1 MRDYKLIFLIVFGS
15 LVLLGISW
23 IEFHLPEP
31 PVTGSSSLNVAE
43 ALGGGDVS
51 GYTRALEPRPF
62 VFPSDHADHPEFRN
76 EWWYF
81 TGNLQTETGQAFG
94 FQVTLFRNSLL
105 PESPEQSGSPWRT
118 NQLYMGHLAL
128 SDIQESRF
136 HHAERFQR
144 AALGLAGTELQP
156 LKIWLDDW
164 EIKGVGND
172 PMSWQLLAK
181 TKEFG
186 VNLEVTPRKPLVLQ
200 GNQGLS
206 QKGKEPGN
214 ASYYYSFT
222 RMSARG
228 EVITPQGTF
237 DVTGS
242 SWLDREWSTSV
253 LESNQV
259 GWDWFALQLN
269 DGTDLMYYQ
278 LRDNAGKPDEQSSG
292 KLVNPNGESRT
303 LAFDEVALKVVE
315 FWKSPHSGASYPAGW
330 TVKLPSENLELEIS
344 PRISDQELQ
353 TTVSYWEGSVSVQ
366 GTQNGQPIQG
376 VGYVE
381 MTGYDP
387 LMTSIDGS

>member
-1 MRDYKLIFLIVFGS
+1 MRNYKLILAFCGFLT
-15 LVLLGISW
+15 LLGFTW
-23 IEFHLPEP
+23 YTLHQRELPIQ
-31 PVTGSSSLNVAE
+31 SSSNLNVAE

-51 GYTRALEPRPF
+51 GYARALEPRSF
-62 VFPSDHADHPEFRN
+62 SFPSDHADHPEFRN

-81 TGNLQTETGQAFG
+81 TGNLKNEVGRPFG
-94 FQVTLFRNSLL
+94 FQVTLFRNSLV
-105 PESPEQSGSPWRT
+105 PEAPEESGSPWRT

-128 SDIQESRF
+128 SDIQEDRF
-136 HHAERFQR
+136 YHAERFQR
-144 AALGLAGTELQP
+144 SALGLAGVDAQP
-156 LKIWLDDW
+156 LRIWLDDW
-164 EIKGVGND
+164 EIKGVSKD
-172 PMSWQLLAK
+172 PMKWQLFAK
-181 TKEFG
+181 TEEFG
-186 VNLEVTPRKPLVLQ
+186 INLEVTPIKPLVLQ

-222 RMSARG
+222 RMIASG
-228 EVITPQGTF
+228 EVITPDGIF

-278 LRDNAGKPDEQSSG
+278 LRDKAGKPSEQSSG
-292 KLVNPNGESRT
+292 KLVNPNGESRN
-303 LAFDEVALKVVE
+303 LNFEEVALKVVE
-315 FWKSPHSGASYPAGW
+315 FWKSPNSGASYPAGW
-330 TVKLPSENLELEIS
+330 ILKLASENLDLEIS
-344 PRISDQELQ
+344 PRMSDQELQ
-353 TTVSYWEGSVSVQ
+353 TTVSYWEGSVRVQ

-381 MTGYDP
+381 MTGYDQF
-387 LMTSIDGS
+387 MTSVDES

>member
-1 MRDYKLIFLIVFGS
+1 MRDYKLILIVFGS

-23 IEFHLPEP
+23 IEFHFTEP
-31 PVTGSSSLNVAE
+31 PVTGGSNINVAE

-51 GYTRALEPRPF
+51 GYTRALEPRQF
-62 VFPSDHADHPEFRN
+62 AFPSDHADHPEFRN

-128 SDIQESRF
+128 SDIQKARF
-136 HHAERFQR
+136 YHAERFQR

-172 PMSWQLLAK
+172 PMRWQLLAK
-181 TKEFG
+181 TEEFG
-186 VNLEVTPRKPLVLQ
+186 INLEVTPRKPLVLQ

-315 FWKSPHSGASYPAGW
+315 FWKSPHSGASYPARW

-353 TTVSYWEGSVSVQ
+353 TTVSYWEGAVSVQ

-387 LMTSIDGS
+387 LNTSIEGS

>member
-1 MRDYKLIFLIVFGS
+1 MRNYKLILAFCGFLT
-15 LVLLGISW
+15 LLGFTW
-23 IEFHLPEP
+23 YTLHQRELPIQ
-31 PVTGSSSLNVAE
+31 SSSNLNVAE

-51 GYTRALEPRPF
+51 GYARALEPRSF
-62 VFPSDHADHPEFRN
+62 SFPSDHADHPEFRN

-81 TGNLQTETGQAFG
+81 TGNLKNEVGRPFG
-94 FQVTLFRNSLL
+94 FQVTLFRNSLV
-105 PESPEQSGSPWRT
+105 PEVPEESGSPWRT

-128 SDIQESRF
+128 SDIQEDRF
-136 HHAERFQR
+136 YHAERFQR
-144 AALGLAGTELQP
+144 SALGLAGVDAQP
-156 LKIWLDDW
+156 LRIWLDDW
-164 EIKGVGND
+164 EIKGVSKD
-172 PMSWQLLAK
+172 PMKWQLFAK
-181 TKEFG
+181 TEEFG
-186 VNLEVTPRKPLVLQ
+186 INLEVTPIKPLVLQ

-222 RMSARG
+222 RMIASG
-228 EVITPQGTF
+228 EVITPDGIF

-278 LRDNAGKPDEQSSG
+278 LRDKAGKPSEQSSG
-292 KLVNPNGESRT
+292 KLVNPNGESRN
-303 LAFDEVALKVVE
+303 LNFEEVALKVVE
-315 FWKSPHSGASYPAGW
+315 FWKSPNSGASYPAGW
-330 TVKLPSENLELEIS
+330 TLKLASENLDLEIS
-344 PRISDQELQ
+344 PRMSDQELQ
-353 TTVSYWEGSVSVQ
+353 TTVSYWEGSVRVQ

-381 MTGYDP
+381 MTGYDQF
-387 LMTSIDGS
+387 MTSVDES

>member
-1 MRDYKLIFLIVFGS
+1 MRNYKLILAFCGFLT
-15 LVLLGISW
+15 LLGFTW
-23 IEFHLPEP
+23 YTLHQRELPIQ
-31 PVTGSSSLNVAE
+31 SSSNLNVAE

-51 GYTRALEPRPF
+51 GYARALEPRSF
-62 VFPSDHADHPEFRN
+62 SFPSDHADHPEFRN

-81 TGNLQTETGQAFG
+81 TGNLKNEVGRPFG
-94 FQVTLFRNSLL
+94 FQVTLFRNSLV
-105 PESPEQSGSPWRT
+105 PEVPEESGSPWRT

-128 SDIQESRF
+128 SDIQEDRF
-136 HHAERFQR
+136 YHAERFQR
-144 AALGLAGTELQP
+144 SALGLAGVDAQP
-156 LKIWLDDW
+156 LRIWLDDW
-164 EIKGVGND
+164 EIKGVSKD
-172 PMSWQLLAK
+172 PMKWQLFAK
-181 TKEFG
+181 TEEFG
-186 VNLEVTPRKPLVLQ
+186 INLEVTPIKPLVLQ

-222 RMSARG
+222 RMIASG
-228 EVITPQGTF
+228 EVITPDGIF

-278 LRDNAGKPDEQSSG
+278 LRDKAGKPSEQSSG
-292 KLVNPNGESRT
+292 KLVNPNGESRN
-303 LAFDEVALKVVE
+303 LNFEEVALKVVE
-315 FWKSPHSGASYPAGW
+315 FWKSPNSGASYPAGW
-330 TVKLPSENLELEIS
+330 ILKLASENLDLEIS
-344 PRISDQELQ
+344 PRMSDQELQ
-353 TTVSYWEGSVSVQ
+353 TTVSYWEGSVRVQ

-381 MTGYDP
+381 MTGYDQF
-387 LMTSIDGS
+387 MTSVDES

>member
-1 MRDYKLIFLIVFGS
+1 MRNYKLILAFCGFLT
-15 LVLLGISW
+15 LLGFTW
-23 IEFHLPEP
+23 YALHQRELPIQ
-31 PVTGSSSLNVAE
+31 SSSNLNVAE

-51 GYTRALEPRPF
+51 GYARALEPRSF
-62 VFPSDHADHPEFRN
+62 SFPSDHADHPEFRN

-81 TGNLQTETGQAFG
+81 TGNLQNEVGRPFG
-94 FQVTLFRNSLL
+94 FQVTLFRNSLV
-105 PESPEQSGSPWRT
+105 PEVPEESGSPWRT

-128 SDIQESRF
+128 SDIQEDRF
-136 HHAERFQR
+136 YHAERFQR
-144 AALGLAGTELQP
+144 AALGLAGVEARP
-156 LKIWLDDW
+156 LRIWLDDW
-164 EIKGVGND
+164 VIKGVGND
-172 PMSWQLLAK
+172 PMKWKLFAK
-181 TKEFG
+181 TEEFG
-186 VNLEVTPRKPLVLQ
+186 INLEVTPGKPLVLQ

-222 RMSARG
+222 RMIASG
-228 EVITPQGTF
+228 EVITPDGIF

-278 LRDNAGKPDEQSSG
+278 LRDKAGKPDEQSSG
-292 KLVNPNGESRT
+292 KLVNPNGESRN
-303 LAFDEVALKVVE
+303 LNFEEVALKVVE
-315 FWKSPHSGASYPAGW
+315 FWKSPNSGASYPAGW
-330 TVKLPSENLELEIS
+330 TLKLASENLDLEIS
-344 PRISDQELQ
+344 PRMSDQELQ
-353 TTVSYWEGSVSVQ
+353 TTVSYWEGSVRVQ

-381 MTGYDP
+381 MTGYDQF
-387 LMTSIDGS
+387 MTSVDEL

>member
-1 MRDYKLIFLIVFGS
+1 MRNYKLILAFCGFLT
-15 LVLLGISW
+15 LLGFTW
-23 IEFHLPEP
+23 YALYQRELPIQ
-31 PVTGSSSLNVAE
+31 SSSNLNVAE

-51 GYTRALEPRPF
+51 GYARALEPRSF
-62 VFPSDHADHPEFRN
+62 SFPSDHADHPEFRN

-81 TGNLQTETGQAFG
+81 TGNLQNEVGRPFG
-94 FQVTLFRNSLL
+94 FQVTLFRNSLV
-105 PESPEQSGSPWRT
+105 PEVPEESGSPWRT
-118 NQLYMGHLAL
+118 KQLYMGHLAL
-128 SDIQESRF
+128 SDIQEDRF
-136 HHAERFQR
+136 YHAERFQR
-144 AALGLAGTELQP
+144 AALGLAGVEAQP
-156 LKIWLDDW
+156 LRIWLDDW

-172 PMSWQLLAK
+172 SMKWQLFAK
-181 TKEFG
+181 TEEFG
-186 VNLEVTPRKPLVLQ
+186 INLEVIPGKPLVLQ

-222 RMSARG
+222 RMIASG
-228 EVITPQGTF
+228 EVITPDEIF

-278 LRDNAGKPDEQSSG
+278 LRDKAGKPDEQSSG
-292 KLVNPNGESRT
+292 KLVNPNGESRN
-303 LAFDEVALKVVE
+303 LNFEEVALKVVE
-315 FWKSPHSGASYPAGW
+315 FWQSPNSGASYPAGW
-330 TVKLPSENLELEIS
+330 TLKLASENLDLEIS
-344 PRISDQELQ
+344 PRMSDQELQ
-353 TTVSYWEGSVSVQ
+353 TTVSYWEGSVRVQ

-381 MTGYDP
+381 MTGYDQF
-387 LMTSIDGS
+387 MTSVDE

>member
-1 MRDYKLIFLIVFGS
+1 MRNYKLILAFCGFLT
-15 LVLLGISW
+15 LLGFTW
-23 IEFHLPEP
+23 YTLHQRELPIQ
-31 PVTGSSSLNVAE
+31 SSSNLNVAE

-51 GYTRALEPRPF
+51 GYARALEPRSF
-62 VFPSDHADHPEFRN
+62 SFPSDHADHPEFRN

-81 TGNLQTETGQAFG
+81 TGNLKNEVGRPFG
-94 FQVTLFRNSLL
+94 FQVTLFRNSLV
-105 PESPEQSGSPWRT
+105 PEVPEESGSPWRT

-128 SDIQESRF
+128 SDIQEDRF
-136 HHAERFQR
+136 YHAERFQR
-144 AALGLAGTELQP
+144 SALGLAGVDAQP
-156 LKIWLDDW
+156 LRIWLDDW
-164 EIKGVGND
+164 EIKGVSKD
-172 PMSWQLLAK
+172 PMKWQLFAK
-181 TKEFG
+181 TEEFG
-186 VNLEVTPRKPLVLQ
+186 INLEVTPIKPLVLQ

-222 RMSARG
+222 RMIASG
-228 EVITPQGTF
+228 EVITRDGIF

-278 LRDNAGKPDEQSSG
+278 LRDKAGKPSEQSSG
-292 KLVNPNGESRT
+292 KLVNPNGESRN
-303 LAFDEVALKVVE
+303 LNFEEVALKVVE
-315 FWKSPHSGASYPAGW
+315 FWKSPNSGASYPAGW
-330 TVKLPSENLELEIS
+330 ILKLASENLDLEIS
-344 PRISDQELQ
+344 PRMSDQELQ
-353 TTVSYWEGSVSVQ
+353 TTVSYWEGSVRVQ

-381 MTGYDP
+381 MTGYDQF
-387 LMTSIDGS
+387 MTSVDES

>member
-1 MRDYKLIFLIVFGS
+1 MRNYKLILAFCGFLT
-15 LVLLGISW
+15 LLGFTW
-23 IEFHLPEP
+23 YTLHQRELPIQ
-31 PVTGSSSLNVAE
+31 SSSNLNVAE

-51 GYTRALEPRPF
+51 GYARALEPRSF
-62 VFPSDHADHPEFRN
+62 SFPSDHADHPEFRN

-81 TGNLQTETGQAFG
+81 TGNLKNEVGRPFG
-94 FQVTLFRNSLL
+94 FQVTLFRNSLV
-105 PESPEQSGSPWRT
+105 PEVPEESGSPWRT

-128 SDIQESRF
+128 SDIQEDRF
-136 HHAERFQR
+136 YHTERFQR
-144 AALGLAGTELQP
+144 SALGLAGVDAQP
-156 LKIWLDDW
+156 LRIWLDDW
-164 EIKGVGND
+164 EIKGVSKD
-172 PMSWQLLAK
+172 PMKWQLFAK
-181 TKEFG
+181 TEEFG
-186 VNLEVTPRKPLVLQ
+186 INLEVTPIKPLVLQ

-222 RMSARG
+222 RMIASG
-228 EVITPQGTF
+228 EVITPDGIF

-278 LRDNAGKPDEQSSG
+278 LRDKAGKPSEQSSG
-292 KLVNPNGESRT
+292 KLVNPNGESRN
-303 LAFDEVALKVVE
+303 LNFEEVALKVVE
-315 FWKSPHSGASYPAGW
+315 FWKSPNSGASYPAGW
-330 TVKLPSENLELEIS
+330 ILKLASENLDLEIS
-344 PRISDQELQ
+344 PRMSDQELQ
-353 TTVSYWEGSVSVQ
+353 TTVSYWEGSVRVQ

-381 MTGYDP
+381 MTGYDQF
-387 LMTSIDGS
+387 MTSVDES

>member
-1 MRDYKLIFLIVFGS
+1 MRNFKLILVFCGFLT
-15 LVLLGISW
+15 LLGFSW
-23 IEFHLPEP
+23 YTLHQRDLPLQNN
-31 PVTGSSSLNVAE
+31 SSLNVAE

-51 GYTRALEPRPF
+51 GYARALEPRSF
-62 VFPSDHADHPEFRN
+62 SFPKDHADHPEFRN

-81 TGNLQTETGQAFG
+81 TGNLQNEVGRPFG
-94 FQVTLFRNSLL
+94 FQVTLFRNSLVPAL
-105 PESPEQSGSPWRT
+105 PKESGSSWRT

-128 SDIQESRF
+128 SDIQEEHF
-136 HHAERFQR
+136 YHAERFQR
-144 AALGLAGTELQP
+144 AALGLAGVEAQP

-172 PMSWQLLAK
+172 PMKWQLLAK
-181 TKEFG
+181 TEEFG
-186 VNLEVTPRKPLVLQ
+186 INLEVTPSKPLILQ

-222 RMSARG
+222 RMVASG
-228 EVITPQGTF
+228 KVTTPEGTF
-237 DVTGS
+237 EVTGS

-253 LESNQV
+253 LESNQI

-278 LRDNAGKPDEQSSG
+278 LRDKAGKTDEQSSG
-292 KLVNPNGESRT
+292 KLVNPNGESRN
-303 LAFDEVALKVVE
+303 LNFQEVALKVVE
-315 FWKSPHSGASYPAGW
+315 LWQSPNSGASYPAGW
-330 TVKLPSENLELEIS
+330 TLKLPSESLDLQIS
-344 PRISDQELQ
+344 PRMSDQELQ
-353 TTVSYWEGSVSVQ
+353 TTVSYWEGSVRGK

-381 MTGYDP
+381 MTGYDQF
-387 LMTSIDGS
+387 MTSVDGS

>member
-1 MRDYKLIFLIVFGS
+1 MRDYKLILIIFGS
-15 LVLLGISW
+15 LALIGISLLG
-23 IEFHLPEP
+23 FYLPEP
-31 PVTGSSSLNVAE
+31 PAHGSGNLNVAE

-51 GYTRALEPRPF
+51 GYARALEPRLF
-62 VFPSDHADHPEFRN
+62 SFPQDHADHPEFRN

-81 TGNLQTETGQAFG
+81 TGNLQTSFGRPFG
-94 FQVTLFRNSLL
+94 FQVTLFRNSLVPEL
-105 PESPEQSGSPWRT
+105 PEHSGSPWRT

-128 SDIQESRF
+128 SDIHEDRF
-136 HHAERFQR
+136 YHAERFQR
-144 AALGLAGTELQP
+144 AALGLAGTESNP

-164 EIKGVGND
+164 EIKGVSSD
-172 PMSWQLLAK
+172 PMRWVLLAK
-181 TKEFG
+181 TEEFG
-186 VNLEVTPRKPLVLQ
+186 IKLDVTPSKPLVLQ

-222 RMSARG
+222 RMSVSG
-228 EVITPQGTF
+228 EVFTPQGTY
-237 DVTGS
+237 DITGS

-278 LRDNAGKPDEQSSG
+278 LRDKSGKPDEQSSG
-292 KLVNPNGESRT
+292 KLVKPNGESRN
-303 LAFDEVALKVVE
+303 LIFEEVALKVIE
-315 FWKSPHSGASYPAGW
+315 FWKSPNSGTSYPAGW
-330 TVKLPSENLELEIS
+330 TLKLPSENLELEIA
-344 PRISDQELQ
+344 PRMSDQELQ

-381 MTGYDP
+381 MTGYSQ
-387 LMTSIDGS
+387 LMNSIDGS

>member
-1 MRDYKLIFLIVFGS
+1 MRNYKLILAFCGFLT
-15 LVLLGISW
+15 LLGFTW
-23 IEFHLPEP
+23 YALHQRELPIK
-31 PVTGSSSLNVAE
+31 SSSNLNVAE

-51 GYTRALEPRPF
+51 GYARALEPRPF
-62 VFPSDHADHPEFRN
+62 SFPSDHADHPEFRN

-81 TGNLQTETGQAFG
+81 TGNLQNEVGRPFG
-94 FQVTLFRNSLL
+94 FQVTLFRNSLV
-105 PESPEQSGSPWRT
+105 PEVPEESGSPWRT

-128 SDIQESRF
+128 SDIQEDRF
-136 HHAERFQR
+136 YHAERFQR
-144 AALGLAGTELQP
+144 AALGLAGVEAQP
-156 LKIWLDDW
+156 LRIWLDDW
-164 EIKGVGND
+164 EIKGVSKD
-172 PMSWQLLAK
+172 PMKWQLFAK
-181 TKEFG
+181 TEEFG
-186 VNLEVTPRKPLVLQ
+186 INLEVTPGKPLVLQ

-222 RMSARG
+222 RMIASG

-278 LRDNAGKPDEQSSG
+278 LRDKAGKADEQSSG
-292 KLVNPNGESRT
+292 KLVNPNGESRN
-303 LAFDEVALKVVE
+303 LNFAEVALKVVK
-315 FWKSPHSGASYPAGW
+315 FWKSPNSGASYPAGW
-330 TVKLPSENLELEIS
+330 TLKLASENLDLEIS
-344 PRISDQELQ
+344 PRMSDQELQ
-353 TTVSYWEGSVSVQ
+353 TTVSYWEGSVRVQ

-381 MTGYDP
+381 MTGYDQFI
-387 LMTSIDGS
+387 TSVDES